1 MLGGL
6 TLLVWGGPRRLRL
19 RGVLFATLGLAA
31 ACLVTG
37 LRPSVV
43 PVALGAFGMAYGLA
57 LVNGVYAT
65 IVQTKVPLRFHGRV
79 IAVNTM
85 VAWSTL
91 PVGFAVV
98 APLGPRLVQPL
109 VDEDGALAGTV
120 GRLIGTGEGRGI
132 GLLYLLFG
140 LAMALLV
147 LACLAVP
154 ALRHFDRDVPD
165 AEPDDLV
172 GLAALTDRAATPTA
186 TVPATATAA
195 PAPAPAPATTQP
207 APAAPTTAAPAAT
220 PPARRTGTE
229 AAAR

>member
-1 MLGGL
+1 M
-6 TLLVWGGPRRLRL
+6 
-19 RGVLFATLGLAA
+19 
-31 ACLVTG
+31 TG
-37 LRPSVV
+37 LRPSIL

-91 PVGFAVV
+91 PVGFALV
-98 APLGPRLVQPL
+98 APLGPRLVQPW
-109 VDEDGALAGTV
+109 VDADGALAGSV
-120 GRLIGTGEGRGI
+120 GRLIGTGDGRGI

-147 LACLAVP
+147 LVCLAVP

-172 GLAALTDRAATPTA
+172 GLATLAARAGT
-186 TVPATATAA
+186 
-195 PAPAPAPATTQP
+195 
-207 APAAPTTAAPAAT
+207 APAASPEPPSAPDSPSAPAS
-220 PPARRTGTE
+220 RTGTE